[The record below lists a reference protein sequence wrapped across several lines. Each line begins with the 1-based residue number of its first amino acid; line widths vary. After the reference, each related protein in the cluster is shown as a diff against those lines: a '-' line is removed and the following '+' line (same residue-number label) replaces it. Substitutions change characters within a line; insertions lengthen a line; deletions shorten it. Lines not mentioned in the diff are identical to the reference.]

1 MLVIELDGDI
11 HNSDIQVERDIER
24 TKILNQLCLTVIRF
38 SNEEV
43 ENNITQVISKIREK
57 IKDVSVKH

>member
-24 TKILNQLCLTVIRF
+24 TKKLNQLGLTVIRF

>member
-1 MLVIELDGDI
+1 MLIIELDGVI

-24 TKILNQLCLTVIRF
+24 TKILNQLDLTIIRF

-43 ENNITQVISKIREK
+43 QNNIALVILKIREK
-57 IKDVSVKH
+57 IKDASVKH

>member
-24 TKILNQLCLTVIRF
+24 TKILNQLGLTVIRF